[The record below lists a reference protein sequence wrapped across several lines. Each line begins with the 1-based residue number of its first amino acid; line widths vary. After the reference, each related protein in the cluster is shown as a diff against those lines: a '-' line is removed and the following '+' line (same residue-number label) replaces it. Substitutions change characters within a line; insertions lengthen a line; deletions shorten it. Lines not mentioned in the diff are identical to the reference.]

1 MHSKRDQVQA
11 HLFIMGRL
19 ASAMLRAEPDDPE
32 SPLGRTN
39 RGAAI
44 GVVIA
49 VLVCAGAFVFGL
61 IQPGGNNSWRSG
73 ENLVVDKQTGARYL
87 YLDGRL
93 RPVRN
98 YASARLIAGGDLG
111 VTTVGT
117 SSLAGTPH
125 GTPVGIPDG
134 PEALPG
140 TGDLDRTPWLVCS
153 GVRPRSTDVVTATT
167 TLALGTDT
175 PHDVPGARQLGE
187 REGLLVTGPGDAT
200 YLLWQGSRLRLD
212 ERANAAEALGYGSV
226 TPRPVSAAFLD
237 SFPQGPDLSP
247 ADVPGQ
253 GGKGP
258 ELAGRATRIGQLFR
272 VDVPGSAPRYHLLAE
287 EGLVPLTATGATLL
301 LGDPQTREKAYG
313 GGAVTVATL
322 GADTLTEH
330 LAPDSASAAVNAAKL
345 PETPPTAVVVGS
357 GSAACAAVDSTDG
370 GIRVGTSV
378 LPENALPEPV
388 QPPAAEVVP
397 ACLKVDS
404 IAVRAGKGALVRA
417 LSASGSAMGDTTYL
431 VTDTGV
437 KYRLLS
443 QEGVE
448 ALGYEGVEERT
459 MPSPMLAMLPS
470 GPDLTPEAAS
480 SGEARVTLRCPR
492 DRGTSG
498 DQREQS
504 GPG

>member
-19 ASAMLRAEPDDPE
+19 ASAMLRTEPDAPE

-44 GVVIA
+44 GVIIA

-61 IQPGGNNSWRSG
+61 IRPGGNDSWRSG

-98 YASARLIAGGDLG
+98 YASARLVTGGDLG

-125 GTPVGIPDG
+125 GSPVGIPDG

-153 GVRPRSTDVVTATT
+153 GVLPRTTGVVATTT
-167 TLALGTDT
+167 TLALGADA
-175 PHDVPGARQLGE
+175 PEDVPGGRRLGGG
-187 REGLLVTGPGDAT
+187 EGMLVAGPDDAT
-200 YLLWQGSRLRLD
+200 YLLWQGSRLRVD
-212 ERANAAEALGYGSV
+212 ERAKAAEALGYGDV

-237 SFPQGPDLSP
+237 AFPLGPDLAP
-247 ADVPGQ
+247 AEVPGR
-253 GGKGP
+253 GEKGP
-258 ELAGRATRIGQLFR
+258 ELAGRSTRVGQLFK
-272 VDVPGSAPRYHLLAE
+272 VDVPGSPPRYHLLTR
-287 EGLVPLTATGATLL
+287 EGLVPLTDTGAALL
-301 LGDPQTREKAYG
+301 LGDERTREKAYG
-313 GGAVTVATL
+313 GAAAAVTTL
-322 GADTLTEH
+322 GADTLAGH
-330 LAPDSASAAVNAAKL
+330 LAPDARGSGAADL
-345 PETPPTAVVVGS
+345 PATPPEAVTTPTGS
-357 GSAACAAVDSTDG
+357 VACAEVDSADSG
-370 GIRVGTSV
+370 VRVGTSV
-378 LPENALPEPV
+378 LPEAALPEPV
-388 QPPAAEVVP
+388 QPPAPEVEP
-397 ACLKVDS
+397 GCLKVDS
-404 IAVRAGKGALVRA
+404 IAVRTGKGALVRA
-417 LSASGSAMGDTTYL
+417 SSASGSALGDTTYL
-431 VTDTGV
+431 VTDEGV

-443 QEGVE
+443 QEAVK
-448 ALGYEGVEERT
+448 ALGYEGLRART

-480 SGEARVTLRCPR
+480 AGEARVTTRC
-492 DRGTSG
+492 SG
-498 DQREQS
+498 RP
-504 GPG
+504 GP

>member
-19 ASAMLRAEPDDPE
+19 ASAMLRSEPDAPE

-44 GVVIA
+44 GVIIA
-49 VLVCAGAFVFGL
+49 LLVCAGAFVFGL
-61 IQPGGNNSWRSG
+61 LRPGGNDSWRSG
-73 ENLVVDKQTGARYL
+73 ENLIVDKDTGARYL

-98 YASARLIAGGDLG
+98 HASARLVTGGEIG

-125 GTPVGIPDG
+125 GAPIGIPDG

-153 GVRPRSTDVVTATT
+153 GVLPRTTGVVTTTT
-167 TLALGTDT
+167 TLALGTDA
-175 PHDVPGARQLGE
+175 PQDVPGGRRLGE
-187 REGLLVTGPGDAT
+187 DEGLLVTGPDDAT

-212 ERANAAEALGYGSV
+212 ERAKAAESLGYGDV

-237 SFPQGPDLSP
+237 AFPLGPDLAP
-247 ADVPGQ
+247 ADVPGR

-258 ELAGRATRIGQLFR
+258 ELGGRSTRIGQLFK
-272 VDVPGSAPRYHLLAE
+272 VDVPGSAARYHLLTR
-287 EGLVPLTATGATLL
+287 EGLVPLTDTGATLL
-301 LGDPQTREKAYG
+301 LGDPRTREKAYG
-313 GGAVTVATL
+313 GGAATVVTL
-322 GADTLTEH
+322 GADTLAGH
-330 LAPDSASAAVNAAKL
+330 LAPDTRSPGTERLPAKPPKAV
-345 PETPPTAVVVGS
+345 AVATGS
-357 GSAACAAVDSTDG
+357 VSCAEVDSADSG
-370 GIRVGTSV
+370 VRVGTSV
-378 LPENALPEPV
+378 LPGSALPPAVQAPAPEVEPG
-388 QPPAAEVVP
+388 
-397 ACLKVDS
+397 CLKVDS

-417 LSASGSAMGDTTYL
+417 LSASGSALGDTTYL
-431 VTDTGV
+431 VTDEGV

-443 QEGVE
+443 QEAVK
-448 ALGYEGVEERT
+448 ALGYEGVEART

-470 GPDLTPEAAS
+470 GPDLTPEAAAE
-480 SGEARVTLRCPR
+480 GEARVTPWCPGR
-492 DRGTSG
+492 
-498 DQREQS
+498 
-504 GPG
+504 

>member
-19 ASAMLRAEPDDPE
+19 ASAMLRAEPDSPE

-44 GVVIA
+44 GVIIA

-61 IQPGGNNSWRSG
+61 IRPGGNDSWRSG
-73 ENLVVDKQTGARYL
+73 ENLIVDKQTGARYL

-98 YASARLIAGGDLG
+98 YASARLVTGGEVG

-125 GTPVGIPDG
+125 GRPVGIPDG

-140 TGDLDRTPWLVCS
+140 AGDLDRSPWLVCS
-153 GVRPRSTDVVTATT
+153 GILPRTTGVVTTTT
-167 TLALGTDT
+167 TLALGADA
-175 PHDVPGARQLGE
+175 PQDASGGRRLGE
-187 REGLLVTGPGDAT
+187 NEGLLVTGPDDAT

-212 ERANAAEALGYGSV
+212 GRAKTAEALGYGDV

-237 SFPQGPDLSP
+237 AFPLGPDLTA
-247 ADVPGQ
+247 ADVPGR
-253 GGKGP
+253 GEEGP
-258 ELAGRATRIGQLFR
+258 ELAGRSTRIGQLFK
-272 VDVPGSAPRYHLLAE
+272 VGVPGSAARYHLLTR
-287 EGLVPLTATGATLL
+287 EGLVPLTDTGATLL
-301 LGDPQTREKAYG
+301 LGDPRTREKAYAG
-313 GGAVTVATL
+313 DDMAVATL
-322 GADTLTEH
+322 GADVLAGH
-330 LAPDSASAAVNAAKL
+330 LAPDARTSGSGS
-345 PETPPTAVVVGS
+345 GS
-357 GSAACAAVDSTDG
+357 GSARLPSKPPRAVTVATGSVACAEVDSADSG
-370 GIRVGTSV
+370 VRVGTSV
-378 LPENALPEPV
+378 LPGSALPQAVQAPGPEVEPG
-388 QPPAAEVVP
+388 
-397 ACLKVDS
+397 CLKVDS

-417 LSASGSAMGDTTYL
+417 LSASGSALGDTTYL
-431 VTDTGV
+431 VTEEGV

-443 QEGVE
+443 QEAVK
-448 ALGYEGVEERT
+448 ALGYEGVGART

-480 SGEARVTLRCPR
+480 GGEARVTLRCPR
-492 DRGTSG
+492 A
-498 DQREQS
+498 
-504 GPG
+504 

>member
-19 ASAMLRAEPDDPE
+19 ASAMLRSEPDAPE

-44 GVVIA
+44 GVIIA
-49 VLVCAGAFVFGL
+49 LLVCAGAFVFGL
-61 IQPGGNNSWRSG
+61 LRPGGNDSWRSG
-73 ENLVVDKQTGARYL
+73 ENLIVDKQTGARYL

-98 YASARLIAGGDLG
+98 YASARLVTGGEVG

-153 GVRPRSTDVVTATT
+153 DVLPRTTGVVTVTT
-167 TLALGTDT
+167 TLALGTDA
-175 PHDVPGARQLGE
+175 PQDVPGGRRLGE
-187 REGLLVTGPGDAT
+187 DEGMLVTGPDDAL

-212 ERANAAEALGYGSV
+212 ERAKAAEALGYGDV

-237 SFPQGPDLSP
+237 AFPLGPDLAP
-247 ADVPGQ
+247 AEVPGR

-258 ELAGRATRIGQLFR
+258 ELAGRSTRIGQLFK
-272 VDVPGSAPRYHLLAE
+272 VDVPGSTARHHLLTKD
-287 EGLVPLTATGATLL
+287 GLVPLTDTEATLL

-313 GGAVTVATL
+313 GGAATVATL
-322 GADTLTEH
+322 GADTLAGH
-330 LAPDSASAAVNAAKL
+330 LAPEARNPEPTRLPARPPKAVTVAA
-345 PETPPTAVVVGS
+345 GS
-357 GSAACAAVDSTDG
+357 VSCAEVDSTDSG
-370 GIRVGTSV
+370 VRVGTSV
-378 LPENALPEPV
+378 LPGNALPPAVQAPAPEVEPG
-388 QPPAAEVVP
+388 
-397 ACLKVDS
+397 CLKVDS

-417 LSASGSAMGDTTYL
+417 LSASGSALGDTTYL
-431 VTDTGV
+431 VTDEGV

-443 QEGVE
+443 QEAVA
-448 ALGYEGVEERT
+448 ALGYEGVEART

-480 SGEARVTLRCPR
+480 EGEARVTLRCPGR
-492 DRGTSG
+492 
-498 DQREQS
+498 
-504 GPG
+504 

>member
-19 ASAMLRAEPDDPE
+19 ASAMLRAEPDSPE

-44 GVVIA
+44 GVIIA

-61 IQPGGNNSWRSG
+61 IRPGGNDSWRSG
-73 ENLVVDKQTGARYL
+73 ENLIVDKDTGARYL

-98 YASARLIAGGDLG
+98 YASARLVTGGEVG

-125 GTPVGIPDG
+125 GTPIGIPDG

-153 GVRPRSTDVVTATT
+153 GILPRTTGVVTTTT
-167 TLALGTDT
+167 TLALGTDA
-175 PHDVPGARQLGE
+175 PQDVPGGRRLGE
-187 REGLLVTGPGDAT
+187 NEGLLVTGPDDAA

-212 ERANAAEALGYGSV
+212 ERAKAAEALGYGDV

-237 SFPQGPDLSP
+237 AFPLGPDLAP
-247 ADVPGQ
+247 ADVPGR
-253 GGKGP
+253 GEKGP
-258 ELAGRATRIGQLFR
+258 ELGGRSTRIGQLFK
-272 VDVPGSAPRYHLLAE
+272 VDVPGSAARYHLLTR
-287 EGLVPLTATGATLL
+287 EGLVPLTDTGATLL
-301 LGDPQTREKAYG
+301 LGDPRTREKAYDG
-313 GGAVTVATL
+313 EAAAVVTL
-322 GADTLTEH
+322 GADTLAGH
-330 LAPDSASAAVNAAKL
+330 LAPDARSSGTERLPAKPPKAVTVA
-345 PETPPTAVVVGS
+345 TGS
-357 GSAACAAVDSTDG
+357 VSCAEVDSADSG
-370 GIRVGTSV
+370 VRVGTSV
-378 LPENALPEPV
+378 LPRNALPPAVQAPAPEVEPG
-388 QPPAAEVVP
+388 
-397 ACLKVDS
+397 CLKVDS

-417 LSASGSAMGDTTYL
+417 LSASGSALGDTTYL
-431 VTDTGV
+431 VTDEGV

-443 QEGVE
+443 QEAVK
-448 ALGYEGVEERT
+448 ALGYEGVEART

-470 GPDLTPEAAS
+470 GPDLTPEAAAE
-480 SGEARVTLRCPR
+480 GEARVTLRCPR
-492 DRGTSG
+492 T
-498 DQREQS
+498 
-504 GPG
+504 

>member
-19 ASAMLRAEPDDPE
+19 ASAMLRSEPDAPE

-44 GVVIA
+44 GVIIA
-49 VLVCAGAFVFGL
+49 LLVCAGAFVFGL
-61 IQPGGNNSWRSG
+61 LRPGGNDSWRSG
-73 ENLVVDKQTGARYL
+73 ENLIVDKQTGARYL

-98 YASARLIAGGDLG
+98 YASARLVTGGGIG

-125 GTPVGIPDG
+125 GTPVGIPEG

-153 GVRPRSTDVVTATT
+153 GVLPRTTGVVTATT
-167 TLALGTDT
+167 TLALGADA
-175 PHDVPGARQLGE
+175 PQDVPGGRRLGGD
-187 REGLLVTGPGDAT
+187 EGLLVAGPDDAT

-212 ERANAAEALGYGSV
+212 ERAKAAEALGYGDV

-237 SFPQGPDLSP
+237 AFPLGPDLAP
-247 ADVPGQ
+247 ADVPGR
-253 GGKGP
+253 GEKGP
-258 ELAGRATRIGQLFR
+258 GLAGRSTRIGQLFK
-272 VDVPGSAPRYHLLAE
+272 VDVPGSAARHHLLTKD
-287 EGLVPLTATGATLL
+287 GLVPLTNTEAALL

-313 GGAVTVATL
+313 GGAATVATL
-322 GADTLTEH
+322 GADTLAGH
-330 LAPDSASAAVNAAKL
+330 LAPGARSPEPAKL
-345 PETPPTAVVVGS
+345 PAQPPKAVTVATGS
-357 GSAACAAVDSTDG
+357 VSCAEVDSTASG
-370 GIRVGTSV
+370 VRVGASV
-378 LPENALPEPV
+378 LPGSALPRAVQAPAPEVEPG
-388 QPPAAEVVP
+388 
-397 ACLKVDS
+397 CLKVDS

-417 LSASGSAMGDTTYL
+417 LSASGSVLGDTTYL
-431 VTDTGV
+431 VTDEGV

-443 QEGVE
+443 QEAVK
-448 ALGYEGVEERT
+448 ALGYEGVEART

-480 SGEARVTLRCPR
+480 AGEARVTLRCPGR
-492 DRGTSG
+492 
-498 DQREQS
+498 
-504 GPG
+504 

>member
-19 ASAMLRAEPDDPE
+19 ASAMLRSEPDAPE

-44 GVVIA
+44 GVIIA

-61 IQPGGNNSWRSG
+61 IKPGGNDSWRSG
-73 ENLVVDKQTGARYL
+73 ENLIVDKQTGARYL

-98 YASARLIAGGDLG
+98 YASARLVTGGAVG

-153 GVRPRSTDVVTATT
+153 GVLPRTTGVVTATT
-167 TLALGTDT
+167 TLALGAEA
-175 PHDVPGARQLGE
+175 PQDVSGGRQLGE
-187 REGLLVTGPGDAT
+187 NEGVLVAGPDKAT

-212 ERANAAEALGYGSV
+212 ERAKAAEALGYGDV

-237 SFPQGPDLSP
+237 SFPLGPDLAP
-247 ADVPGQ
+247 AEVPGR
-253 GGKGP
+253 GAEGP
-258 ELAGRATRIGQLFR
+258 ELAGRSTRIGQLFK
-272 VDVPGSAPRYHLLAE
+272 VDVPGSAARYHLLTRK
-287 EGLVPLTATGATLL
+287 GLVPLTDTGATLL
-301 LGDPQTREKAYG
+301 LGDPLTREKAYG
-313 GGAVTVATL
+313 GGAATVATL
-322 GADTLTEH
+322 GADTLAGH
-330 LAPDSASAAVNAAKL
+330 LAPDAQSSEQAKL
-345 PETPPTAVVVGS
+345 PAKPPTAVTVATGS
-357 GSAACAAVDSTDG
+357 VACAEVDSADSG
-370 GIRVGTSV
+370 VRVGTSV
-378 LPENALPEPV
+378 LPVSALPQAV
-388 QPPAAEVVP
+388 QPPAPEVEP
-397 ACLKVDS
+397 GCLKVDS

-417 LSASGSAMGDTTYL
+417 LSASGSALGDTTYL
-431 VTDTGV
+431 VTDEGV

-443 QEGVE
+443 QEAVK
-448 ALGYEGVEERT
+448 ALGYEGVEART

-480 SGEARVTLRCPR
+480 EGEARVTLRCPGR
-492 DRGTSG
+492 
-498 DQREQS
+498 
-504 GPG
+504 

>member
-19 ASAMLRAEPDDPE
+19 ASAMLRSEPDAPE

-44 GVVIA
+44 GVIIA

-61 IQPGGNNSWRSG
+61 IKPGGNDSWRSG
-73 ENLVVDKQTGARYL
+73 ENLIVDKQTGARYL

-98 YASARLIAGGDLG
+98 YASARLVTGGEIG

-140 TGDLDRTPWLVCS
+140 TGDLDRGPWLVCS
-153 GVRPRSTDVVTATT
+153 DVLPRTTGVVTATT
-167 TLALGTDT
+167 TLALGADA
-175 PHDVPGARQLGE
+175 PQDVPGGSRLGE
-187 REGLLVTGPGDAT
+187 DEGVLVTGPDDAT

-212 ERANAAEALGYGSV
+212 ERAKAAEALGYGDV

-237 SFPQGPDLSP
+237 AFPLGPDLAP
-247 ADVPGQ
+247 ADVPGR
-253 GGKGP
+253 GEEGP
-258 ELAGRATRIGQLFR
+258 ELAGRSTRIGQLFKAG
-272 VDVPGSAPRYHLLAE
+272 VPGSTARHHLLTKD
-287 EGLVPLTATGATLL
+287 GLVPLTDTEATLL
-301 LGDPQTREKAYG
+301 LGDPRTREKAYG
-313 GGAVTVATL
+313 GDDATVAMLGADALAGHLAPDARSAESARLPATPPRAVTVAN
-322 GADTLTEH
+322 GSVACAEV
-330 LAPDSASAAVNAAKL
+330 DSAD
-345 PETPPTAVVVGS
+345 S
-357 GSAACAAVDSTDG
+357 GV
-370 GIRVGTSV
+370 RVGASV
-378 LPENALPEPV
+378 LPRSALPGAVQAPAPEVEPG
-388 QPPAAEVVP
+388 
-397 ACLKVDS
+397 CLKVDS

-417 LSASGSAMGDTTYL
+417 LSASGSALGDTTYL
-431 VTDTGV
+431 VTDEGV

-443 QEGVE
+443 QEAVT
-448 ALGYEGVEERT
+448 ALGYEGVEART
-459 MPSPMLAMLPS
+459 MPSPMLSMLPS

-480 SGEARVTLRCPR
+480 EGEARVTLRCPGR
-492 DRGTSG
+492 
-498 DQREQS
+498 
-504 GPG
+504 

>member
-19 ASAMLRAEPDDPE
+19 ASAMLRSEPDAPE

-44 GVVIA
+44 GVIIA

-61 IQPGGNNSWRSG
+61 IKPGGNDSWRSG
-73 ENLVVDKQTGARYL
+73 ENLVVDKETGARYL

-98 YASARLIAGGDLG
+98 YASARLVAGGDIG

-125 GTPVGIPDG
+125 GTPIGIPDG

-153 GVRPRSTDVVTATT
+153 AIRPRTTGVVTATT
-167 TLALGTDT
+167 TLALGTDA
-175 PHDVPGARQLGE
+175 PQDVPGGRRLGE
-187 REGLLVTGPGDAT
+187 NEGMLVTGPDKAT

-212 ERANAAEALGYGSV
+212 GRAKAAEALGYGDV
-226 TPRPVSAAFLD
+226 APRPVSAAFLD
-237 SFPQGPDLSP
+237 AFPLGPDLAP
-247 ADVPGQ
+247 AEVPGR

-258 ELAGRATRIGQLFR
+258 ELGGRSTTIGQLFK
-272 VDVPGSAPRYHLLAE
+272 VDVPGSAARYHLLTR
-287 EGLVPLTATGATLL
+287 EGLVPLTDTGATLL
-301 LGDPQTREKAYG
+301 LGDPRTSEKAYG
-313 GGAVTVATL
+313 GGAATVATL
-322 GADTLTEH
+322 GADTLAGH
-330 LAPDSASAAVNAAKL
+330 LAPGAQSSGPGSARLPAKPPKAVTAAPGSVACAEVDSAD
-345 PETPPTAVVVGS
+345 S
-357 GSAACAAVDSTDG
+357 GV
-370 GIRVGTSV
+370 RVGTSV
-378 LPENALPEPV
+378 LPEGALPETV
-388 QPPAAEVVP
+388 QAPAPEVEP
-397 ACLKVDS
+397 GCLQVDS

-417 LSASGSAMGDTTYL
+417 LSASGSALGDTTYL
-431 VTDTGV
+431 VTDAGV

-443 QEGVE
+443 QEAVK
-448 ALGYEGVEERT
+448 ALGYEGVAVRT

-470 GPDLTPEAAS
+470 GPDLTPESAS
-480 SGEARVTLRCPR
+480 EGEAHVTLRCP
-492 DRGTSG
+492 G
-498 DQREQS
+498 Q
-504 GPG
+504 